1 MKTSK
6 LLYLLLGAV
15 ALSACN
21 GGSSGSSTIN
31 STFGQY
37 TTNYFSGP
45 NFSSSSS
52 GSTVCDANNNCTVTG
67 SATLQLSFSLSGVS
81 PNAYLMMESSSIVG
95 SGISSSFSG
104 GNCGSNSSANPSC
117 TFTINCNS
125 SGTTSS
131 GVFNFY
137 LNGPS
142 GQSTPLTSAWTISC
156 Q

>member
-1 MKTSK
+1 MKTLK
-6 LLYLLLGAV
+6 LMPLLLGVV

-21 GGSSGSSTIN
+21 GGSSGSTTIN
-31 STFGQY
+31 SSFGQY

-45 NFSSSSS
+45 SVSSSSS
-52 GSTVCDANNNCTVTG
+52 GSTICDANNNCTVTG
-67 SATLQLSFSLSGVS
+67 NATLTLSFSLSGVTPS
-81 PNAYLMMESSSIVG
+81 AYLTVESSISG
-95 SGISSSFSG
+95 AGISSSSSG
-104 GNCGSNSSANPSC
+104 SNCGSGVSANPSC
-117 TFTINCNS
+117 TFTVNCNS

-142 GQSTPLTSAWTISC
+142 GQSTALTTPWTISC